1 MVRNLVGALMLVGE
15 NKIEPIKVKEMLDS
29 KKNKYN
35 YTTAPASG
43 LYLKKIEY

>member
-15 NKIEPIKVKEMLDS
+15 NKIKPEDMKNMIDKN
-29 KKNKYN
+29 KKKYN
-35 YTTAPASG
+35 YITVPASG